1 MRYIYRIFMLFFSIS
16 NVLVAQK
23 ISGKLV
29 DENKV
34 PMEFASVILLAAKDS
49 TMVEFTNTNRKGE
62 FELSIENDSE
72 YLIQITFLGYETL
85 WIPVSP
91 TRSDIHLPITEMKPT
106 SNVMDAI
113 EIKDYISPM
122 TFGKDTLQYNAKA
135 FKIKP
140 GDVAEDLLRKLPGV
154 EVERDGSVKALGE
167 KVQNVFV
174 DGKEFFGK
182 DTKVATKN
190 IDADAI
196 DKVQVFDRKSDRSE
210 FTGIEDGLKERS
222 INLTLKDDKKV
233 GYFGTAEAATG
244 TDKRFKG
251 RANINRFTPNLRT
264 SFIGMANNI
273 NEQNFSINDYIDF
286 MGGIGSLMSGGS
298 GRFMVNLDQNSG
310 LPIGLDNNQGIQNSY
325 AGGFNINTDF
335 SKKTSLEGSVFGNQF
350 KNDLSRAASRENLL
364 PDSRFITESVDNQIS
379 ENTSG
384 SFTLRLKSKIDSTQ
398 NLIVKANGAVG
409 SNAMISDATSNVS
422 QSDLVRL
429 NDNSNSYDMIGDNYR
444 ISTDI
449 LWQKKSK
456 KTGRTYSLNGAVNLS
471 DNHSDSDIASLNMI
485 YFPFTSSQRLLQ
497 NQIGS
502 NDGLFYKAEASYTE
516 PIGKKQYLELKTNI
530 ANQNNRTSTDYFD
543 IVNDNPVRN
552 TLLSTLY
559 QRDYTQ
565 HNIGLNYSLSRE
577 KYNLTVGSRFKH
589 STLDGIV
596 NDNENNI
603 INHFQALLPNAFF
616 TYRFGMSE
624 NLNFN
629 YNSELNEPSLNQLQP
644 IVNNSNPLSTYAG
657 NPNLKPEQWHSANL
671 SYMKYNAFNF
681 TMLYASLQTNYT
693 HNKIVES
700 LDIDSSLVRI
710 YMPVNVKNESTTSGR
725 LEYDTPIRP
734 LKMKAR
740 MILRG
745 NYNQGISVINGENN
759 QIKRLG
765 YGYNFALENRNK
777 DVVDIMAGY
786 KINRSDSRFAGNKTL
801 DQSYAERTWYAELG
815 INIKDWVSLKSN
827 FDYLH
832 IKPSFAAESTSI
844 PLWTMSITSFVTKD
858 KKLRA
863 IISCFDLLDKNK
875 GVRASSQLNYT
886 EISQTNVLG
895 RYIMLGLSYNIKGFQ
910 KKSGMEINIK
920 AD

>member
-1 MRYIYRIFMLFFSIS
+1 MRYIYQIFIFCLSIS

-29 DENKV
+29 DENKT
-34 PMEFASVILLAAKDS
+34 PMEYASVILLDAKDS
-49 TMVEFTNTNRKGE
+49 TMVEFTISKRSGE
-62 FELSIENDSE
+62 FDLPAEKMKDYVL
-72 YLIQITFLGYETL
+72 QITFLAYETA
-85 WIPVSP
+85 WIPIQIKETSVVL
-91 TRSDIHLPITEMKPT
+91 DVIQLKPNT
-106 SNVMDAI
+106 NVMDAI

-122 TFGKDTLQYNAKA
+122 TFGKDTLQYNAAA
-135 FKIKP
+135 FKVKP

-167 KVQNVFV
+167 KVENVFV

-190 IDADAI
+190 IGADAI
-196 DKVQVFDRKSDRSE
+196 DKVQVFDRKSDRAE
-210 FTGIEDGLKERS
+210 FTGIEDGQKERS

-233 GYFGTAEAATG
+233 GYFGTAEVSG
-244 TDKRFKG
+244 GNNDRFKG
-251 RANINRFTPNLRT
+251 RANINRFKPNLRT

-286 MGGIGSLMSGGS
+286 MGGIGSLMSGGG
-298 GRFMVNLDQNSG
+298 GRFMVNMDQNSG
-310 LPIGLDNNQGIQNSY
+310 LPMGLDNNQGIQNSY

-335 SKKTSLEGSVFGNQF
+335 SKNTSLEGSVFGNRF
-350 KNDLSRAASRENLL
+350 KNDLNRTTSRENLL
-364 PDSRFITESVDNQIS
+364 PESRFFSESTDNQVS
-379 ENTSG
+379 GNTSG
-384 SFTLRLKSKIDSTQ
+384 SFTTRLKSKIDSTQ
-398 NLIVKANGAVG
+398 NLIFKANGSIG
-409 SNAMISDATSNVS
+409 SNTMISDAVSNVF
-422 QSDLVRL
+422 QSSLLRL
-429 NDNSNSYDMIGDNYR
+429 NNNTNTYDMTGGNYR
-444 ISTDI
+444 ISTEI

-456 KTGRTYSLNGAVNLS
+456 KPGRTYSLNGAVNIS
-471 DNHSDSDIASLNMI
+471 DNHSDSDIASLNNI
-485 YFPFTSSQRLLQ
+485 YFPSSSTNRLLQ
-497 NQIGS
+497 NQIGT
-502 NDGLFYKAEASYTE
+502 NDGLYYKAEGSYTE

-543 IVNDNPVRN
+543 IVNDIPIRN
-552 TLLSTLY
+552 SLLSTLY
-559 QRDYTQ
+559 QREYIQ
-565 HNIGLNYSLSRE
+565 RNIGLNYSLSRE
-577 KYNLTVGSRFKH
+577 KYNLTVGGRFKH
-589 STLDGIV
+589 STLDGTV
-596 NDNENNI
+596 NDDENNI
-603 INHFQALLPNAFF
+603 TNQFQAILPNAFF

-629 YNSELNEPSLNQLQP
+629 YYSELNEPSLNQLQP
-644 IVNNSNPLSTYAG
+644 IVNNSNPLSIYAG
-657 NPNLKPEQWHSANL
+657 NPNLRPEQWHSANL

-710 YMPVNVKNESTTSGR
+710 YTPVNVKNESTTTGR

-740 MILRG
+740 MVLRG
-745 NYNQGISVINGENN
+745 NYNQGISVINSENN
-759 QIKRLG
+759 LIRRLG

-777 DVVDIMAGY
+777 DVVDLLAGY
-786 KINRSDSRFAGNKTL
+786 KINQSDSRFAGNDAL
-801 DQSYAERTWYAELG
+801 DQSYTERTLYAELG
-815 INIKDWVSLKSN
+815 VNIKDWVSLKSN
-827 FDYLH
+827 FDYLM

-844 PLWTMSITSFVTKD
+844 PLWTMSLTSFVTRD

-863 IISCFDLLDKNK
+863 TISCFDLLDKNK
-875 GVRASSQLNYT
+875 GIRASSQLNYT
-886 EISQTNVLG
+886 EIARTNVLG
-895 RYIMLGLSYNIKGFQ
+895 RYFMVGFSYNIKGFQ